1 MGGHTILGKQQQ
13 RRRRQRCLLSCPSN
27 PLDSDSLLPKLQ
39 RGHHA
44 SNLGQRSLTFVVVAA
59 VVVILFG
66 KISF

>member
-13 RRRRQRCLLSCPSN
+13 QQRCLLSCPRN

-39 RGHHA
+39 GGHHA
-44 SNLGQRSLTFVVVAA
+44 SNLCQRSLTFVVVAA

>member
-13 RRRRQRCLLSCPSN
+13 RRRQQRCLLSCPSN